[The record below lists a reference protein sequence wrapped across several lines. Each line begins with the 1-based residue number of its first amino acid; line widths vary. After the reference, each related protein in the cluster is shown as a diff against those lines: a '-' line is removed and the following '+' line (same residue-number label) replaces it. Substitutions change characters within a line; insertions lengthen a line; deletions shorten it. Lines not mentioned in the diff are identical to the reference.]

1 MLRREKTFDLDP
13 GTNSQSKEM
22 RVIEIGLED
31 VAISNT
37 VQPKSSNTTLS
48 RAQIRTLKAFQEQK
62 ANFALQL
69 ESEVYKLEDIERGLS
84 QKSLNAGR
92 NKVKCWESPARHP
105 KIKQPLDMDPIK
117 PTNKG
122 LKKMAPRRTENSKV
136 PDRTRVESFT
146 LSNGSE
152 DNSGG
157 DAETRVIDLR
167 SHPPRTETAA
177 SDATAVVPPKPRP
190 RTMIPTPRRPARK
203 CDSFD
208 TEAPHGSPPVAVERQ
223 DAPPVPLQ
231 AGPNEFTQKTE
242 PLCSVVGRALLR

>member
-1 MLRREKTFDLDP
+1 MDP

-22 RVIEIGLED
+22 KVIEIGLED
-31 VAISNT
+31 VAISNA

-48 RAQIRTLKAFQEQK
+48 RVQIRTLKAFQEQK
-62 ANFALQL
+62 ANLKLRL
-69 ESEVYKLEDIERGLS
+69 ESEVHKLEDIERGLS

-122 LKKMAPRRTENSKV
+122 LKKIAPPPRAENSKV
-136 PDRTRVESFT
+136 PDRKKVESFT

-152 DNSGG
+152 DSSCG

-167 SHPPRTETAA
+167 SSPPRPETVE
-177 SDATAVVPPKPRP
+177 SDAAAVVPPKPRP

-223 DAPPVPLQ
+223 EAPPVPLQ
-231 AGPNEFTQKTE
+231 GGPNEFTQKN
-242 PLCSVVGRALLR
+242 

>member
-62 ANFALQL
+62 ANLKLQL
-69 ESEVYKLEDIERGLS
+69 ESEVHKLEDIERGLS

-105 KIKQPLDMDPIK
+105 KIKQPLDMDPNK
-117 PTNKG
+117 STNKG
-122 LKKMAPRRTENSKV
+122 LKKMAPRRAENSKV
-136 PDRTRVESFT
+136 PDRKKVESFT

-152 DNSGG
+152 DSSGG

-167 SHPPRTETAA
+167 SHPPRTDAA
-177 SDATAVVPPKPRP
+177 SDVAVTVVPPKPRP

-208 TEAPHGSPPVAVERQ
+208 TEAPHGSPPIAVEHQ
-223 DAPPVPLQ
+223 TAAPPVPLQ
-231 AGPNEFTQKTE
+231 GGPNEFSQ
-242 PLCSVVGRALLR
+242 

>member
-1 MLRREKTFDLDP
+1 
-13 GTNSQSKEM
+13 M

-31 VAISNT
+31 VAISNA
-37 VQPKSSNTTLS
+37 VQSSNTTLS

-62 ANFALQL
+62 ANLKLQL
-69 ESEVYKLEDIERGLS
+69 ESEVHKLEDIERGLS

-105 KIKQPLDMDPIK
+105 KIKQPLDIDPIK

-122 LKKMAPRRTENSKV
+122 LKKIAPPPRAENSKV
-136 PDRTRVESFT
+136 PDRKKVESFT

-152 DNSGG
+152 DSSGG

-177 SDATAVVPPKPRP
+177 SDATAVIPPKPRP
-190 RTMIPTPRRPARK
+190 RTMVPTPRRPARK

-208 TEAPHGSPPVAVERQ
+208 TGPPQGSPPIAVEHQ
-223 DAPPVPLQ
+223 TAAPPVPLQ
-231 AGPNEFTQKTE
+231 GGPNEFSQ
-242 PLCSVVGRALLR
+242 